1 MTLKKKGKEK
11 KMEEGL
17 YLLGEGKGGFHQLR
31 TGGFGSFSNSPT
43 PP

>member
-1 MTLKKKGKEK
+1 MTLKNKREGG

-17 YLLGEGKGGFHQLR
+17 YLLGEGKGGFHKLT
-31 TGGFGSFSNSPT
+31 TGGFSSFSNSPT